1 MSASTQVNAG
11 LKAYAKFLF
20 ELFCAAR
27 VAYSWSKKAFN
38 GFYFTIFESVIF
50 GVADDLIIGC
60 SDIVN
65 SESAVALNNNFRELN
80 LFDKLG
86 SPPASLSVS
95 CQ

>member
-65 SESAVALNNNFRELN
+65 SESAVTLNDNFREFN
-80 LFDKLG
+80 LFDILG
-86 SPPASLSVS
+86 SSPASFFV
-95 CQ
+95 CFQ